1 MNQCEQMWERQFERV
16 CGQYGVAVEIR
27 AVEDPALPRCAV
39 EQREEG
45 FLLRPNRALL
55 SEEEYPDHLAYH
67 IRQILLPR
75 LQLET
80 QRLILRRYRAEDA
93 RDCFSFLS
101 DEESAYLDCCSAFA
115 EMDEAYAEFLETFG
129 QQLRYMVVLKETGKV
144 IGTIHLFPDDSRAV
158 ETMEL
163 GYTIDRAYWRRGYAQ
178 EALGAL
184 LELLQGQLRQELVT
198 AGTLPEN
205 IPSQGLLGKLG
216 FQQEGLRRKAV
227 WHEGLNRA
235 VDLWYFYRDREKTIA
250 NRAGL

>member
-1 MNQCEQMWERQFERV
+1 MTEFQNQEIWNRQFERI

-27 AVEDPALPRCAV
+27 TVKDPVLPRCAV

-45 FLLRPNRALL
+45 FLLRPNSALL

-75 LQLET
+75 LRLET
-80 QRLILRRYRAEDA
+80 QRLLLRRYRPEDA

-101 DEESAYLDCCSAFA
+101 DEESAYLDCCSAFS
-115 EMDEAYAEFLETFG
+115 EMDEAYAKFLESFG
-129 QQLRYMVVLKETGKV
+129 QQLRYMVVLKESGKV

-163 GYTIDRAYWRRGYAQ
+163 GYTIDRAYWRQEYAQ
-178 EALGAL
+178 EALSAL
-184 LELLQGQLRQELVT
+184 LELLQGQLRLELVT

-205 IPSQGLLGKLG
+205 VPSQGLLCKLG
-216 FQQEGLRRKAV
+216 FQQEGHRRKAI
-227 WHEGLNRA
+227 WHEALDRP
-235 VDLWYFYRDREKTIA
+235 VDLRYFYRDR
-250 NRAGL
+250 